1 MAIAIVLTILFI
13 ALVVYGLERNA
24 RRQPDPRPPL
34 SGSPN
39 APDRDLERVRDELTA
54 LCGRDRSD

>member
-1 MAIAIVLTILFI
+1 MAIAIIVSILFV
-13 ALVVYGLERNA
+13 ALVVYGLERNN

-34 SGSPN
+34 AGSPN

-54 LCGRDRSD
+54 LSGHDRCS